1 MTLCIDKDLNKK
13 VLGGKKLMY
22 QPRISIQ
29 KENLKSKTKQFWLKK
44 AYFGLI
50 TQENKKIGNFASD
63 KFFEDV
69 INYINNY
76 INISI

>member
-1 MTLCIDKDLNKK
+1 M
-13 VLGGKKLMY
+13 
-22 QPRISIQ
+22 Q

-50 TQENKKIGNFASD
+50 TWKENKKIGNFASD

-69 INYINNY
+69 IIYINNY
-76 INISI
+76 INISIWYWMSTISSRYILLFF